1 MFFFLVREIAVRLD
15 HQVDI
20 FFNLCPAYCEF
31 LMFRV
36 MVKFKPLA
44 IAIYKSAA
52 AVQKIMGVSA
62 DAIFR
67 GQCFGTEL
75 SVLLGLV

>member
-1 MFFFLVREIAVRLD
+1 
-15 HQVDI
+15 
-20 FFNLCPAYCEF
+20 
-31 LMFRV
+31 MFRV

-44 IAIYKSAA
+44 IVIYKSAA

-67 GQCFGTEL
+67 SQCFGTEL
-75 SVLLGLV
+75 SVLLGLVQFRDSLFPILKAGTMLAQLMLDLGL